1 MERRFFERIDVAA
14 NGELLWATKGLV
26 GRVQTHRAYL
36 MTENLSVDGARV
48 ALRGKHHLPPG
59 IRARFKLGLEF
70 CDVELLDV
78 RYPERDRT
86 DVRMHFLS
94 PSRAFLEIVEQY
106 LPAKANERAFYQEN
120 WLGDGY
126 R

>member
-1 MERRFFERIDVAA
+1 MERRFFERVDVAA

-36 MTENLSVDGARV
+36 MTENLSMDGARV
-48 ALRGKHHLPPG
+48 ALRGTHHLPPG
-59 IRARFKLGLEF
+59 VRARLKIGLEF
-70 CDVELLDV
+70 TDVELLDV

-86 DVRMHFLS
+86 DIRVHFLN
-94 PSRAFLEIVEQY
+94 PSRAFLEVIEQY
-106 LPAKANERAFYQEN
+106 LPTKVNERGVYEDR

-126 R
+126 M